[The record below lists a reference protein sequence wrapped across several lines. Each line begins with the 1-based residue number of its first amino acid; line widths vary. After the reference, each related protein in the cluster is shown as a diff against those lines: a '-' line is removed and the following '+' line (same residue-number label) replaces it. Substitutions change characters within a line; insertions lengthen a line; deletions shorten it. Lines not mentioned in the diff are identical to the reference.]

1 MGRSDYL
8 RAWLAFGGFHGD
20 ASQSENDYRFVI
32 DRLHL
37 MRASS
42 LILLW
47 SVVAYEC
54 QIAHL
59 EASET
64 VPAYT
69 EMHNVFHT
77 IATCAPKVSY
87 HPY

>member
-20 ASQSENDYRFVI
+20 ASQSENECPLVI

-54 QIAHL
+54 QITHL
-59 EASET
+59 EAPFET

-69 EMHNVFHT
+69 EC
-77 IATCAPKVSY
+77 ITCSIP
-87 HPY
+87 